1 MNAAPDMLAAGLKM
15 LAALGVVLAMI
26 LFLLYGV
33 KKLSAHR
40 LGGGGGK
47 QIHVLENH
55 YLGVKKSISLVRI
68 PGKVLVLGIS
78 ADRINLLDTLDA
90 DVVSQP
96 TPADRPSAFGPLLND
111 HLRKIGGRFKAKET
125 R

>member
-1 MNAAPDMLAAGLKM
+1 MNATPDMVAAGLKM

-33 KKLSAHR
+33 KKLTAQR
-40 LGGGGGK
+40 LAGGGGK
-47 QIHVLENH
+47 QIHVLESH

-96 TPADRPSAFGPLLND
+96 TPADRPSAFGPLFND